1 MLRVLIVE
9 DEPGYLDAL
18 EVSLEREGFD
28 LTIAADGRSGLEA
41 FRSAH
46 PDILL
51 LDLMLPGMSGL
62 DVLRKVRAESDVPVI
77 VVSAKDSESDVVTAL
92 ELGADDYLTKP
103 YSIREL
109 LARIRVAM
117 RRSTAEDEDELTLAV
132 GNAVLDSSRYQLRL
146 NDTAFDLRRKEFE
159 LLTRLM
165 RRPGRVVTR
174 ERLLTEIWGYG
185 WDDSKTLDQHIR
197 RLRRKLEQ
205 AEGSPSITTIRGVG
219 YRLDP

>member
-18 EVSLEREGFD
+18 EVSLEKEGFD
-28 LTIAADGRSGLEA
+28 LTTAADGRSGLDA
-41 FRSAH
+41 FRSSH

-109 LARIRVAM
+109 LARIRVAI
-117 RRSTAEDEDELTLAV
+117 RRSTAEDEDELTLTA
-132 GNAVLDSSRYQLRL
+132 GNAVLDPSRYQLRL

-205 AEGSPSITTIRGVG
+205 VDGSPTISTIRGVG